1 MAYVQLVDSLTK
13 QVKNFQL
20 VLDTYVLGR
29 HSMCGIV
36 LSGGSI
42 SREHARITHAE
53 NVGYFIEDLNSRNGT
68 LLNGKPLTTKTRL
81 YDQDIILISDIAITF
96 HSDDPNDIR
105 KNTFIDN
112 SQLNVTQQI
121 KLVPEEDRLELE
133 SSSDISMGEN
143 SLDNSAYI
151 HEIDRLR
158 TRLRV
163 MVSLGKDL
171 STLNNSEE
179 LVPKFL
185 TSLLE
190 LYPNAGAVC
199 MVSRNSE
206 SDQLVVL
213 GHMRRNEN
221 DRSPY
226 RISRSIIERAIQ
238 SRSGIRSDELGQNF
252 QRFPLAEGTGSF
264 MAVPIIDPKQDEL
277 IGVVQIEAHPG
288 GAAFSGDDLELL
300 VSVSSQI
307 ALYYE
312 STRLQDLQTKE
323 KIISNEMRI
332 AHQVQQGF
340 LPEDS
345 PKLDD
350 YDFFD
355 HYRSAKEIGGDY
367 FDYVMLPEDR
377 LAIVVA
383 DVAGKGTS
391 AALLV
396 AKLSSDVR
404 YSLLL
409 EKNLP
414 DAMARLNNC
423 YTINTWG
430 NLFVTFLLIVIDL
443 KTSDVHIINAGH
455 VLPVLSKTDGTIE
468 SLAEDV
474 TTFPLGVMPN
484 NTYQEYVFKIK
495 EGEIVSMMSD
505 GIPDAMNHLG
515 NYFTSNRVNEYL
527 RNPGKLSTQELGE
540 RLIKQVQEFVG
551 TTQQSDDQCLV
562 IFGRIPQNHVEFV
575 D

>member
-1 MAYVQLVDSLTK
+1 MAFIQYVDPNSKQTK
-13 QVKNFQL
+13 KCPL
-20 VLDTYVLGR
+20 ALDNYVLGR
-29 HSMCGIV
+29 HSMCSIV
-36 LSGGSI
+36 LPGVAV
-42 SREHARITHAE
+42 SREHARISHEE
-53 NVGYFIEDLNSRNGT
+53 NIGYFIEDLNSRNGT
-68 LLNGKPLTTKTRL
+68 ILNDKPLASKTRL
-81 YDQDIILISDIAITF
+81 YDQDVILISDIAISF
-96 HSDDPNDIR
+96 HSEDPADIR
-105 KNTFIDN
+105 KNTYIDN
-112 SQLNVTQQI
+112 SQLNITQQI
-121 KLVPEEDRLELE
+121 KVVPESERFASE
-133 SSSDISMGEN
+133 SSANIIESSGSGSNGM
-143 SLDNSAYI
+143 I
-151 HEIDRLR
+151 HEIESLK
-158 TRLRV
+158 TRLRA
-163 MVSLGKDL
+163 MISLGKEL
-171 STLNNSEE
+171 GSVNNSEE

-185 TSLLE
+185 ASLLE

-199 MVSRNSE
+199 LVSRNESE
-206 SDQLVVL
+206 QLVVL
-213 GHMRRNEN
+213 GHLRRNEN

-238 SRSGIRSDELGQNF
+238 SRSGIRSDELSQTF
-252 QRFPLAEGTGSF
+252 QRFPLSEGTGSF

-288 GAAFSGDDLELL
+288 GSSFTGDDLDLL
-300 VSVSSQI
+300 VSVSNQI

-332 AHQVQQGF
+332 AHKVQQGF
-340 LPEDS
+340 LPEES

-367 FDYVMLPEDR
+367 FDYVMLPDDR

-414 DAMARLNNC
+414 EAMARLNNC
-423 YTINTWG
+423 YTKNTWG
-430 NLFVTFLLIVIDL
+430 NWFITFLLIVIEL
-443 KTSDVHIINAGH
+443 KTGNVHIINAGH
-455 VLPVLSKTDGTIE
+455 VLPILSKTDGTIE
-468 SLAEDV
+468 CLAEDV

-484 NTYQEYVFKIK
+484 NTYQEYVFQIN

-515 NYFTSNRVNEYL
+515 NYFTSDRVNEYL
-527 RNPGKLSTQELGE
+527 RNPSKLSTQELGE
-540 RLIKQVQEFVG
+540 RLIKQVQDFVG
-551 TTQQSDDQCLV
+551 STPQSDDQCLV
-562 IFGRIPQNHVEFV
+562 IFGKVPKNHVEFI